1 MWMGG
6 RPGLWVSGQVGG
18 WVYGWVE
25 NFKVLLEGLSRD
37 IALEKAVS
45 REPWRRPS
53 LETTFFRAKY
63 LESPPP
69 PSGFF
74 VNN

>member
-1 MWMGG
+1 MDGRAARVVGEWAGG
-6 RPGLWVSGQVGG
+6 RVGLWVG
-18 WVYGWVE
+18 GWVE

-53 LETTFFRAKY
+53 LDTTFFRAKY

-69 PSGFF
+69 PGDFR
-74 VNN
+74 